1 MDSRGVYFS
10 ILEVAMKFSI
20 LIVLCASILSAE
32 LVEFTSAGSLI
43 CDGARLDVG
52 SYAAPLAVDWNGD
65 GEKDLICGQFDFGR
79 IRFYPNVGTNSAPL
93 FNEYFYLLD
102 GAQYLSV
109 PYG

>member
-1 MDSRGVYFS
+1 MKL
-10 ILEVAMKFSI
+10 ILT
-20 LIVLCASILSAE
+20 LVLCAFVLRAE
-32 LVEFTSAGSLI
+32 LVEFTAAGVLI

-65 GEKDLICGQFDFGR
+65 GKKDLICGQYDNGR
-79 IRFYPNVGTNSAPL
+79 IRFYPNVGSNSDPV

-102 GAQYLSV
+102 GAEYLSV

>member
-1 MDSRGVYFS
+1 
-10 ILEVAMKFSI
+10 MKFS
-20 LIVLCASILSAE
+20 LSIVLCAAVLSAE
-32 LVEFTSAGSLI
+32 LVEFT
-43 CDGARLDVG
+43 GAATLLYNGGRLDVG

-65 GEKDLICGQFDFGR
+65 GNKDLICGQFDDGR

-102 GAQYLSV
+102 GAGYLSV

>member
-1 MDSRGVYFS
+1 
-10 ILEVAMKFSI
+10 MK
-20 LIVLCASILSAE
+20 LIITLVLFVFVLSAE
-32 LVEFTSAGSLI
+32 LVEFTAAGVLL

-65 GEKDLICGQFDFGR
+65 GKKDLICGQFDDGM

-102 GAQYLSV
+102 GAGYLSV